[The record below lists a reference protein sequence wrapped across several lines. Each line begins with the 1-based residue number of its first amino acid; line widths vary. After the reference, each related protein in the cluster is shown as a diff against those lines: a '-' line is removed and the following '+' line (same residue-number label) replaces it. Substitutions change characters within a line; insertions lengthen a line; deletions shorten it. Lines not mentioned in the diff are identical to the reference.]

1 MVPRPALAERR
12 PCRSYRRAQEES
24 RSQELPTSSLDQDES
39 PALALLHIAS
49 QFVIDSGVDV
59 RWDGATSAPAAEA
72 LRLLRFASKFRRH
85 APVDRTAHLMFMA
98 RAADELDSDAVW
110 ITHGLLLRH
119 FIQRTIT

>member
-1 MVPRPALAERR
+1 MVPAQHSPNVAHAGHTGAPRR
-12 PCRSYRRAQEES
+12 S
-24 RSQELPTSSLDQDES
+24 RGLKNSPTSHLDQHES

-85 APVDRTAHLMFMA
+85 APVDRTAHLMLMA

-110 ITHGLLLRH
+110 ITHGPLLRH